1 MCLLLQFSDFKLLLR
16 LLLLLLIFESALL
29 ILLVIKS
36 SVTDATKHKNH
47 IIDRFAYCM
56 AYKYDMF
63 ADTMGDLGKLTGPK
77 IFLCI

>member
-1 MCLLLQFSDFKLLLR
+1 VILNCYYCQFLRVLLP
-16 LLLLLLIFESALL
+16 

-36 SVTDATKHKNH
+36 SATDATKHKNH
-47 IIDRFAYCM
+47 VIDRFAYCM